1 MAVQRLFC
9 AQLVVALCVFAAV
22 PAATAAPRRAPVA
35 HVAATCSDYPNQA
48 AAQRAADTRDA
59 DGDGVYCESLPCP
72 CATRGSA
79 PQKRPKQRKRS
90 CRRPGGVQDLTF
102 SAATYP
108 NIRRHYLSAVRKGW
122 PRILTVHRRHD
133 NVRRD
138 RLLAGYPTRRG
149 YDRDEYPPAIGRA
162 TWRADVAY
170 VPSREN
176 RSHGASMGAKLRG
189 LCAGTRFRYVFG

>member
-1 MAVQRLFC
+1 M
-9 AQLVVALCVFAAV
+9 
-22 PAATAAPRRAPVA
+22 
-35 HVAATCSDYPNQA
+35 
-48 AAQRAADTRDA
+48 
-59 DGDGVYCESLPCP
+59 
-72 CATRGSA
+72 
-79 PQKRPKQRKRS
+79 
-90 CRRPGGVQDLTF
+90 
-102 SAATYP
+102 
-108 NIRRHYLSAVRKGW
+108 
-122 PRILTVHRRHD
+122 
-133 NVRRD
+133 RRD

>member
-9 AQLVVALCVFAAV
+9 AHLAVALCLMGVAAD
-22 PAATAAPRRAPVA
+22 ACAAPRLAPLA
-35 HVAATCSDYPNQA
+35 HAAATCSDYPNQA

-72 CATRGSA
+72 CATGGAA
-79 PQKRPKQRKRS
+79 PAKPKARPKRS
-90 CRRPGGVQDLTF
+90 CRRPPGVQDLVF
-102 SAATYP
+102 SAARYP
-108 NIRRHYLSAVRKGW
+108 NIRRHFLAAVGKGW
-122 PRILTVHRRHD
+122 PRVLTLHRRHD
-133 NVRRD
+133 SRRRD
-138 RLLAGYPTRRG
+138 DLLDGYPTRRG

-189 LCAGTRFRYVFG
+189 LCAGTRFRYVFR